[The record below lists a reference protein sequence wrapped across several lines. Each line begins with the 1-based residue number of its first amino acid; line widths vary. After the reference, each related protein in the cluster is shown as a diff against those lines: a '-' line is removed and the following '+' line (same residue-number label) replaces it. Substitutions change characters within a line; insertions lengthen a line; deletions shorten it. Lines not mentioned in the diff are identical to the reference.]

1 MPRKKQKTK
10 KEYTLKRWPVV
21 TMLGH
26 VDHGKTSL
34 LDAIR
39 GTKVQEC
46 EAGGITQSV
55 RTHQIEFKAK
65 DNNKYKITFI
75 DTPGHKAFTKMRS
88 RGATVTDI
96 VVLVVAADDGVQPQT
111 KEAIKFTKKAK
122 APIIVAL
129 NKIDKKGIDKAKVKR
144 QLSQNGVQ
152 IEELGGDVMCVET
165 SAKEKKGLDELLE
178 SILLVGELSQLKKMK
193 STRGHAFA
201 VVLESSVDKSLGPI
215 SLCLIKGGSVAIGDY
230 VSWNSSCTRIRSIK
244 GDNFCNIDQASES
257 EAVWL
262 VGFNTLIPVGIT
274 LYMSKELREE
284 KKIIAPKKKKV
295 IKKEDQISDE
305 SDAEEE
311 EMDQETLSELLSIKK
326 QDTAKPQLSII
337 LKSESQG
344 TLEVAINELE
354 KLSTDEVDLKIID
367 SSIGE
372 ITEDDIQKAMDVNG
386 IVIGFKS
393 KIGNKTEKISRKEKI
408 LVKNYDIIYQL
419 LEEVSE
425 VIASLIKP
433 ELKEVEVARAI
444 VKKVFELSNKSK
456 VAGCKISKGTIVKGY
471 KCYAQRPTQ
480 QDERVGEGKI
490 VSLKHGKE
498 EIREAPKDTECGLLI
513 EPQIDIEKDDEII
526 CFKEEKV

>member
-1 MPRKKQKTK
+1 MPRKRKKTK

-46 EAGGITQSV
+46 EAGGITQNV

-129 NKIDKKGIDKAKVKR
+129 NKIDKKGINKAKVKR

-152 IEELGGDVMCVET
+152 IEKLGGDVMCVET

-193 STRGHAFA
+193 SPRGHAFA

-215 SLCLIKGGSVAIGDY
+215 SLCLIKGGSVAVGDY

-244 GDNFCNIDQASES
+244 GDNFCNLDQADES

-262 VGFNTLIPVGIT
+262 VGFNTLIPVGVT
-274 LYMSKELREE
+274 LYMSEDLREE

-295 IKKEDQISDE
+295 IKKEDQITDE
-305 SDAEEE
+305 QEE

-354 KLSTDEVDLKIID
+354 KLSTDEVDLKLID

-372 ITEDDIQKAMDVNG
+372 ITEDDIQKAKDVNG

-393 KIGNKTEKISRKEKI
+393 KIGNKTEKISRQEKI

-419 LEEVSE
+419 LEEASE
-425 VIASLIKP
+425 VIASLKKP

-444 VKKVFELSNKSK
+444 VKKVFELSDKSK
-456 VAGCKISKGTIVKGY
+456 IAGCKVSKGTIVKGY
-471 KCYAQRPTQ
+471 KCYAQRPSQ
-480 QDERVGEGKI
+480 KDERVGEGKI
-490 VSLKHGKE
+490 VSLKHRKE
-498 EIREAPKDTECGLLI
+498 EVREAQKGTECGILI

-526 CFKEEKV
+526 CFKKEKI